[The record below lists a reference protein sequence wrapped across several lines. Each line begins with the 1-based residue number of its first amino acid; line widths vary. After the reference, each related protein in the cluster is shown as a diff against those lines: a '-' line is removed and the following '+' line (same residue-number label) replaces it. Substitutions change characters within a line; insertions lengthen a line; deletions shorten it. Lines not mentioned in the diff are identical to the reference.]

1 MGYLRLIRP
10 LNCIIAFLA
19 VYVGAWI
26 GKSVVFNLQLLCA
39 GTAAFLVCAFG
50 NIVND
55 LKDIEIDRINNPHRP
70 LPSGS
75 ASKTMTIILAIF
87 LFFAASTC
95 SFSLGLYPSLL
106 VTGALIMLL
115 AYAFSFKKTVLGN
128 FVVALVSGLSF
139 ILGGI
144 ITNNPVCLV
153 PFVFS
158 FFIHIPREILK
169 DVMDMEGDRAGGVLS
184 LPIIYG
190 TVPSFRI
197 SALLLCSLCILVPLP
212 FFMKLLGSLYLGLM
226 VIGAYPILIFLIVQ
240 LLKNPQ
246 YEDLPRYSSLLKL
259 VMIIGLVGMIV

>member
-10 LNCIIAFLA
+10 VNCIIAFSA

-26 GKSVVFNLQLLCA
+26 GKSVIFNLQLFCA

-55 LKDIEIDRINNPHRP
+55 LKDIEIDRINNPQRP

-75 ASKTMTIILAIF
+75 ASKTITILLAIF
-87 LFFAASTC
+87 LFFAAGTC
-95 SFSLGLYPSLL
+95 SFSLGLYPPLL
-106 VTGALIMLL
+106 VIGALIMLL

-144 ITNNPVCLV
+144 ITHNPVCLV
-153 PFVFS
+153 PFIFA

-184 LPIIYG
+184 VPIKYG

-197 SALLLCSLCILVPLP
+197 SALLLCSLCILVPVP
-212 FFMKLLGSLYLGLM
+212 FLMNLLDSMYLAFM
-226 VIGAYPILIFLIVQ
+226 VIGAYPILIFLIVR
-240 LLKNPQ
+240 LLKNPPHK
-246 YEDLPRYSSLLKL
+246 DLPRYSSLMKL
-259 VMIIGLVGMIV
+259 AMIIGLVGMIV